1 LVVSRRTGRDALCG
15 DRSGAIF
22 DRRFLSEESFEDVR
36 GEIHAMLADLEAKN
50 PEFKYKL
57 KI

>member
-1 LVVSRRTGRDALCG
+1 LCG

-36 GEIHAMLADLEAKN
+36 GEIHAMLADSKRRTLN
-50 PEFKYKL
+50 SNTTL